1 MTNKKIQ
8 LCIVTGSLKG
18 VSNLIDAQSKLYDTH
33 VVYIDYQPGLYDTS
47 SYFASYPIW
56 YKAGT
61 VLAEMNLL
69 KSITIIPT
77 LTDMCKQVRKIMK
90 NNKIDIIHAH
100 WAIPCGF
107 ISSMFA
113 HHVPLVTTL
122 RGLDAKLQL
131 KQIVFQPFVSYAL
144 SRSSHVIAVSNKL
157 RDEAIDLGVKKN
169 KISVIPVGID
179 QKKFKHLD
187 RKEIRNQLNLSS
199 EEFIILFVGNLF
211 KNKSVDRL
219 LTICSNLK
227 RDLKYRVIIIGSGQ
241 EEKNLKNLA
250 DSLGILN
257 NVTFTGELSHEKIP
271 SYMSASDVLFLL
283 SKSEGLPGCI
293 QEAMSC
299 GIPVI
304 ASNVGGIPDIIRHER
319 NGFLV
324 SNDEEALA
332 YLNQIISSPE
342 IALQIGRNAY
352 QYSKDHLSLEKVVE
366 ETDEIYGTLLNKR
379 SN

>member
-1 MTNKKIQ
+1 MMNKKIQ

-18 VSNLIDAQSKLYDTH
+18 VSDLIDAQSQSYDTH
-33 VVYIDYQPGLYDTS
+33 VVYIDYQPDLYDTS
-47 SYFASYPIW
+47 HYYASYPIS
-56 YKAGT
+56 YKSDT
-61 VLAEMNLL
+61 VLAELNFL
-69 KSITIIPT
+69 KSFTIIPT
-77 LTDMCKQVRKIMK
+77 LNDMYKQVRKIMK

-107 ISSMFA
+107 ISSLLA
-113 HHVPLVTTL
+113 NHVPLVITI

-157 RDEAIDLGVKKN
+157 RDEAIDLRIKKN

-187 RKEIRNQLNLSS
+187 RKEIRNQLNLSA

-219 LTICSNLK
+219 LTICSHLK

-250 DSLGILN
+250 DSLGISEK
-257 NVTFTGELSHEKIP
+257 VTFTGELSHEKIP

-304 ASNVGGIPDIIRHER
+304 ASNVGGIPDIIRHEE

-324 SNDEEALA
+324 SNDADALN
-332 YLNQIISSPE
+332 YLNQIISYPE
-342 IALQIGRNAY
+342 ISFKIGRNAF
-352 QYSKDHLSLEKVVE
+352 QFAKDHLSLQKVVE
-366 ETDEIYGTLLNKR
+366 QTDKIYRMLLNNR
-379 SN
+379 L